1 MLAKAIFQNYLS
13 IISLHILFNRNTSN
27 EMGGKRILYKQI
39 KLLFNHIKKYGVF
52 ICICLILTIMVSVM
66 QVWTADKLIPIIEN
80 ALDGNKSKMIE
91 SMIHYLKLILGLII
105 LTYLRNLIAYK
116 LSSKCEK
123 KLYADAIQ
131 SLSKK
136 GIAYFDNNDSGN
148 IISILNNDTKKIK
161 GFIRNDLIQIIYIPV
176 LFLIILLYM
185 LNVSKT
191 LTIIVF
197 VLITLT
203 NIFAFVKS
211 SDLDN
216 IALQVKTAE
225 GDLNS
230 LEKEILN
237 DAYSIRITN
246 ASKFFNCKHKN
257 LVEKLNE
264 KEILLAKMSAI
275 NYIPSLI
282 NEYVPLIIVIIFGS
296 LFVAKGKISIGQFTA
311 YIQLMT
317 YLCLP
322 MSKYA
327 KMIVDLRF
335 TMASVTRYNNIFSF
349 KDERADGYSLYINGS
364 NQKDTPIV
372 KFEHVTFSYNNKKNV
387 LSDINFSVNKCEKI
401 GIVGPTGCGKS
412 TILKLIMGFYVNQGG
427 KILFNGSDLSN
438 IKLESLREHIS
449 LVGQNK
455 YIFPDTVAY
464 NISSGRYRDYQ
475 EDEKGILKAAND
487 AMISDYVLQKM
498 NKGFNSILY
507 QSGSNL
513 SEGQKT
519 RSALARAFYK
529 NAALLILDEP
539 TAALDEESERQIM
552 DTIFSNVNLTA
563 IIVSHRVSTVKKCNR
578 IIVLSSNGT
587 IEEVG
592 SYEQL
597 MRDKGAFCKYYIS

>member
-1 MLAKAIFQNYLS
+1 MKWG
-13 IISLHILFNRNTSN
+13 RK
-27 EMGGKRILYKQI
+27 EILYKQI
-39 KLLFNHIKKYGVF
+39 KLLFNHIKKYGMF
-52 ICICLILTIMVSVM
+52 ICICLILTIMVSVI

-91 SMIHYLKLILGLII
+91 SMIYYLKLILGLII

-123 KLYADAIQ
+123 KLYSDAIQ

-136 GIAYFDNNDSGN
+136 GVAYFDNNDSGN

-161 GFIRNDLIQIIYIPV
+161 EFIGTDLIQIIYVPV
-176 LFLIILLYM
+176 LFLIILFYM
-185 LNVSKT
+185 LNVNKT

-197 VLITLT
+197 ALITLT
-203 NIFAFVKS
+203 NIFSFVKS
-211 SDLDN
+211 SDLDD

-230 LEKEILN
+230 FEKEILN
-237 DAYSIRITN
+237 DEYSIRITN

-257 LVEKLNE
+257 LVGKLNE
-264 KEILLAKMSAI
+264 KEILFAKMSAI
-275 NYIPSLI
+275 DYIPSLI

-296 LFVAKGKISIGQFTA
+296 LFVAKGKLSIGQFTA

-327 KMIVDLRF
+327 EMIVDLRS
-335 TMASVTRYNNIFSF
+335 TMASVIRYNNIFSF
-349 KDERADGYSLYINGS
+349 KDERADGYPLYINGN
-364 NQKDTPIV
+364 NQKDIPIV
-372 KFEHVTFSYNNKKNV
+372 KFEHVTFSYNNKKNL
-387 LSDINFSVNKCEKI
+387 LSDINFSVNKREKI

-412 TILKLIMGFYVNQGG
+412 TILKLIMGFYTNQSG
-427 KILFNGSDLSN
+427 KILFSGNDLSN
-438 IKLESLREHIS
+438 INLESLREHIS
-449 LVGQNK
+449 LVNQNK

-464 NISSGRYRDYQ
+464 NISSGRHRDYQ

-487 AMISDYVLQKM
+487 AMISDYVLKKM

-519 RSALARAFYK
+519 RLALARAFYK

-539 TAALDEESERQIM
+539 TAALDEESEKQIM
-552 DTIFSNVNLTA
+552 DTIFNNVNLTA

-592 SYEQL
+592 NYEQL
-597 MRDKGAFCKYYIS
+597 VYDKGAFCKYYIS

>member
-1 MLAKAIFQNYLS
+1 
-13 IISLHILFNRNTSN
+13 
-27 EMGGKRILYKQI
+27 
-39 KLLFNHIKKYGVF
+39 
-52 ICICLILTIMVSVM
+52 MVSVI

-91 SMIHYLKLILGLII
+91 SIIYYLKLILGLII

-116 LSSKCEK
+116 ISSKCEK
-123 KLYADAIQ
+123 KLYEDAIQ

-161 GFIRNDLIQIIYIPV
+161 GFIRNDLIQIIYVPV
-176 LFLIILLYM
+176 LFLIILFYM
-185 LNVSKT
+185 LNISKT

-211 SDLDN
+211 SNLDD
-216 IALQVKTAE
+216 IALEVKTAE

-237 DAYSIRITN
+237 NEYSIRITN
-246 ASKFFNCKHKN
+246 ASKFFNCRYKN

-335 TMASVTRYNNIFSF
+335 TMASVIRYNNIFSF
-349 KDERADGYSLYINGS
+349 KDERADGYPLYINGN

-372 KFEHVTFSYNNKKNV
+372 KFEHVTFSYNDKKNV

-412 TILKLIMGFYVNQGG
+412 TILKLIMGFYANQSG
-427 KILFNGSDLSN
+427 KILFNGNGLSN

-449 LVGQNK
+449 LVDQNK

-464 NISSGRYRDYQ
+464 NISSGRHRDYQ

-487 AMISDYVLQKM
+487 AMISGYVLKKM

-519 RSALARAFYK
+519 RLALARAFY
-529 NAALLILDEP
+529 
-539 TAALDEESERQIM
+539 T
-552 DTIFSNVNLTA
+552 
-563 IIVSHRVSTVKKCNR
+563 
-578 IIVLSSNGT
+578 
-587 IEEVG
+587 
-592 SYEQL
+592 QL
-597 MRDKGAFCKYYIS
+597 C

>member
-1 MLAKAIFQNYLS
+1 MKWG
-13 IISLHILFNRNTSN
+13 RK
-27 EMGGKRILYKQI
+27 EILYKQI
-39 KLLFNHIKKYGVF
+39 KLLFNHIKKYGMF
-52 ICICLILTIMVSVM
+52 ICICLILTIMVSVI

-91 SMIHYLKLILGLII
+91 SMIYYLKLILGLII

-123 KLYADAIQ
+123 KLYSDAIQ

-136 GIAYFDNNDSGN
+136 GVAYFDNNDSGN

-161 GFIRNDLIQIIYIPV
+161 EFIGTDLIQIIYVPV
-176 LFLIILLYM
+176 LFLIILFYM
-185 LNVSKT
+185 LNVNKT

-197 VLITLT
+197 ALITLT
-203 NIFAFVKS
+203 NIFSFVKS
-211 SDLDN
+211 SDLDD

-230 LEKEILN
+230 FEKEILN
-237 DAYSIRITN
+237 DEYSIRITN

-257 LVEKLNE
+257 LVGKLNE
-264 KEILLAKMSAI
+264 KEILFAKMSAI
-275 NYIPSLI
+275 DYIPSLI

-296 LFVAKGKISIGQFTA
+296 LFVAKGKLSIGQFTA

-327 KMIVDLRF
+327 EMIVDLRS
-335 TMASVTRYNNIFSF
+335 TTASVIRYNNIFSF
-349 KDERADGYSLYINGS
+349 KDERADGYPLYINGN
-364 NQKDTPIV
+364 NQKDIPIV
-372 KFEHVTFSYNNKKNV
+372 KFEHVTFSYNNKKNL
-387 LSDINFSVNKCEKI
+387 LSDINFSVNKREKI

-412 TILKLIMGFYVNQGG
+412 TILKLIMGFYTNQSG
-427 KILFNGSDLSN
+427 KILFSGNDLSN
-438 IKLESLREHIS
+438 INLESLREHIS
-449 LVGQNK
+449 LVNQNK

-464 NISSGRYRDYQ
+464 NISSGRHRDYQ

-487 AMISDYVLQKM
+487 AMISDYVLKKM

-519 RSALARAFYK
+519 RLALARAFYK

-539 TAALDEESERQIM
+539 TAALDEESEKQIM
-552 DTIFSNVNLTA
+552 DTIFNNVNLTA